1 MRTDA
6 CDDNSKLT
14 NDNGAFLNSRNK
26 DDSIHVMTEDLVY
39 DVIIVGAGIVGSYTA
54 YHAKRTGKSTLL
66 LEQFPLPHS
75 RGSSHGQSRTIRSAY
90 GDLEYYTQMMTKAFR
105 MWNELED
112 QSRQTLF
119 RQTGLLCIG
128 QKGTKYLD
136 KTTDCLR
143 KNKTPFRRLDYE
155 EFNKAFPMLSYPSE
169 VGGAVVDYSAGLLLA
184 GRALT
189 AVQNQYLKLGGLLH
203 DGEKMTE
210 IIPGEVIKVKTEA
223 RLYQAK
229 AVVLCVGPW
238 AKKVLTKL
246 GLDVP
251 LQTQKIKVCYWKE
264 KTPGTFSS
272 RHFPVFSQLKA
283 IGPHLVYG
291 VPCDEYPDLVKV
303 CLHYGPTVD
312 PDYRDTANDRWV
324 EDALQKYVKEH
335 IPGLEPYPVITES
348 CIYTNTPDEDFV
360 LDRHPFYNN
369 IIIGAGFSGHGFK
382 LAPVVGEILATMA
395 AGKTPEQDMTYF
407 CLNRFKKSHL

>member
-6 CDDNSKLT
+6 CDDNNDRENDDWFLPKDKLVPGIGCRIYLTSKLT

-251 LQTQKIKVCYWKE
+251 LQ
-264 KTPGTFSS
+264 
-272 RHFPVFSQLKA
+272 
-283 IGPHLVYG
+283 
-291 VPCDEYPDLVKV
+291 V